1 MSDRAA
7 GPLVIDVAGLDRL
20 FGALTREGYEL
31 VGPTVS
37 DGAIVYDRITSQT
50 DLPVGWTDDQEGG
63 RYRLERRDD
72 EARFGYVVGPQ
83 SWKKYLFPPEE
94 RLWSARKAEDGS
106 VEFRTTHEAPPRRAL
121 IGVRSCELHAIAIQD
136 RVFMDGDFADDLYRA
151 RRERTFIVAVNCT
164 TAAATCFCVSMETG
178 PRVKEG
184 PQSAFD
190 LALTEVAGDE
200 HYFVLESGSER
211 GRALAEQVAVG
222 QANEAHLEEAEAARA
237 PASHQQRSMADVD
250 VPTLLMSNYEH
261 AAWDDVAERC
271 LSCANCTMVCP
282 T

>member
-164 TAAATCFCVSMETG
+164 TAAAT
-178 PRVKEG
+178 
-184 PQSAFD
+184 
-190 LALTEVAGDE
+190 
-200 HYFVLESGSER
+200 
-211 GRALAEQVAVG
+211 
-222 QANEAHLEEAEAARA
+222 
-237 PASHQQRSMADVD
+237 
-250 VPTLLMSNYEH
+250 
-261 AAWDDVAERC
+261 
-271 LSCANCTMVCP
+271 
-282 T
+282 